1 MNLQPY
7 LDFATE
13 IAYRAGRITLG
24 YFNAGVRPDYKAD
37 DTPVTAADRAAEEFI
52 RAEIEKRYP
61 THAILGEEFGETIRS
76 SASPQT
82 SVSESV
88 SPSASPLPSVPD
100 SASPLHPLSNSAS
113 PLPSVPESASPFH
126 PLSTSV
132 PFRWIIDP
140 IDGTKSFL
148 RGVPLYGVLI
158 GLEIEG
164 VIQVGAAYFP
174 GTDEMLCAAEG
185 LGAWWNGRRA
195 RVSEIGSFERAFICY
210 TNVRNMEKYGRGA
223 AWERINA
230 VAYASRGWSDAYGY
244 LCAATGR
251 AEAMLDPVM
260 NIWDCGPFPVIF
272 KEAGG
277 YFGSWDGREGHTH
290 NEALAC
296 NAAIKDKLL
305 EIIKG

>member
-1 MNLQPY
+1 MNLQPL
-7 LDFATE
+7 LDFTTE
-13 IAYRAGRITLG
+13 TAYRAGKITLG

-61 THAILGEEFGETIRS
+61 GHAILGEEFGENVIASRWS
-76 SASPQT
+76 SSPEPMDVPVEIGPRAHEDQT
-82 SVSESV
+82 
-88 SPSASPLPSVPD
+88 A
-100 SASPLHPLSNSAS
+100 
-113 PLPSVPESASPFH
+113 
-126 PLSTSV
+126 
-132 PFRWIIDP
+132 FRWILDP

-164 VIQVGAAYFP
+164 VIKVGAAYFP

-230 VAYASRGWSDAYGY
+230 AAYASRGWSDAYGY
-244 LCAATGR
+244 LCVATGR

-272 KEAGG
+272 QEAGG
-277 YFGSWDGREGHTH
+277 YFGSWDGRAGHTH

-296 NAAIKDKLL
+296 NAALKD
-305 EIIKG
+305 EILRLING